1 MLVRLTYRQLSRR
14 ERLRRH
20 RLYHAQHRE
29 RSNAR
34 RKAWRIAHPERN
46 KATIARTKKA
56 WVSRNGERIRRTKKR
71 WRRTYQA
78 IQTAINAT
86 RRAKKFV
93 ENASDSA
100 AIRKIYTR
108 CQELRQWFD
117 VVVDHRIPLCRG
129 GLHQPSNLQI
139 IYRSDNLK
147 KGSSLTY
154 VPSVIFS

>member
-1 MLVRLTYRQLSRR
+1 L
-14 ERLRRH
+14 LRRH

-34 RKAWRIAHPERN
+34 RKAWALAHPEWQ
-46 KATIARTKKA
+46 KATNKRCKKA
-56 WVSRNGERIRRTKKR
+56 WEARNPERVRRTKKR

-93 ENASDSA
+93 KNASDSA
-100 AIRKIYTR
+100 AIRKIYAR

-129 GLHQPSNLQI
+129 GVHDPSNLQI